1 MGGAVAAL
9 ALVVAG
15 VLVVA
20 TSASEDGVAP
30 AAEGP
35 GSAAPGGGAATQT
48 PSDDPTP
55 TEQPAA
61 PAYPAYRDWLEPERE
76 LVLGDHR
83 YVSAC
88 QALSLDDVRELYGE
102 PRAGTVVSESFLDR
116 SFGVDEYRTDDA
128 LTDCW
133 YRDIVRLDAEQPVD
147 GSNLGELGLG
157 NVLQSYRDDEQPG
170 KVRLYRE
177 AARADG
183 DPELVAFVDDLAR
196 VAKAR
201 VRYSKTFQDKE
212 LRGLP
217 DLAEVVQPIGSEAYA
232 FRFFVDD
239 VAYELVD
246 EAGGDAAD
254 LRQELDSSI
263 ARRLRTAMD
272 AIARIREHVGDPE
285 LSQSP
290 SPTVARPSDTI
301 GGTRILEPCAVLSRQ
316 VFRQIT
322 GLQDNQVVERLN
334 IPLIPPGSAIE
345 PEQGASNSCRRHHV
359 RDRRYGDLTT
369 DITIAIDYFG
379 SARKAA
385 RALRKGD
392 FDGRRLD
399 TDADL
404 FIVGDDGPFSD
415 LGIVLHTALL
425 GPYRISLDYSTL
437 DRGGAFSDGSSAYAS
452 DRDYVRAVNAV
463 VRSLQRNL
471 AVAQESD
478 GK

>member
-1 MGGAVAAL
+1 MIG
-9 ALVVAG
+9 
-15 VLVVA
+15 
-20 TSASEDGVAP
+20 
-30 AAEGP
+30 
-35 GSAAPGGGAATQT
+35 
-48 PSDDPTP
+48 
-55 TEQPAA
+55 
-61 PAYPAYRDWLEPERE
+61 
-76 LVLGDHR
+76 
-83 YVSAC
+83 C
-88 QALSLDDVRELYGE
+88 
-102 PRAGTVVSESFLDR
+102 
-116 SFGVDEYRTDDA
+116 
-128 LTDCW
+128 
-133 YRDIVRLDAEQPVD
+133 
-147 GSNLGELGLG
+147 

-301 GGTRILEPCAVLSRQ
+301 GGTLILEPCAVLSRQ

-385 RALRKGD
+385 C
-392 FDGRRLD
+392 
-399 TDADL
+399 
-404 FIVGDDGPFSD
+404 GPA
-415 LGIVLHTALL
+415 T
-425 GPYRISLDYSTL
+425 
-437 DRGGAFSDGSSAYAS
+437 
-452 DRDYVRAVNAV
+452 
-463 VRSLQRNL
+463 RS
-471 AVAQESD
+471 
-478 GK
+478 